1 MTFKVPFQLKRYYD
15 SLEIFGCALQLD
27 APNCPCW
34 AWDLW
39 ALIQSHTAFPCSF
52 AADIWLWDTTA
63 FLPGSEV
70 GPVWILG
77 ISRPKRQLAEL
88 HPWCSAAGAENRRAV
103 VGPQVSGRVATGQSL
118 CPLNA
123 EAKGLLPSAWKG
135 RLKMEIALHRGAQV
149 NILHPCS
156 WMHTVIKWGF
166 SRLPFSFCFSLCYSS
181 HLSSHF
187 LGRI

>member
-1 MTFKVPFQLKRYYD
+1 MHRTAHAEHEICGLWFNLTLLSLVPLQL
-15 SLEIFGCALQLD
+15 IFGYET
-27 APNCPCW
+27 P
-34 AWDLW
+34 
-39 ALIQSHTAFPCSF
+39 
-52 AADIWLWDTTA
+52 
-63 FLPGSEV
+63 LPSSEV
-70 GPVWILG
+70 GPVWIVG

-187 LGRI
+187 LGHM